1 MNYYLFLV
9 ILIPFSLF
17 QNTTVAQPT
26 DIVGETTEA
35 QIRKEFRIFDLY
47 KVRYNPDSIAVRQLS
62 LIDDSV
68 KIIVVFGTWCKDS
81 KKHIPS
87 LFKILE
93 EADNPKIEV
102 QYIGVNFLNQDPS
115 SAYKRFTLTRNPT
128 IIVFKNKK
136 EIGRI
141 IEKPTVSI
149 EVDLAKTLL
158 LKPKNQK

>member
-47 KVRYNPDSIAVRQLS
+47 KVRYKPDSIAVRQLS